1 LGKTNRI
8 DSPPDMLKD
17 IIDEQTGLT
26 QVVAQ
31 MRRLLGVPVNVLVQ
45 GESGSGK
52 EVIAR
57 ALHLM
62 DPVRQRR
69 PFIAVN
75 CAALPEN
82 LLEAELFGYRKGSF
96 SGAER
101 DWPGLCRQADGGT
114 LFLDEIGEMPLALQP
129 KLLRVL
135 QEKAVRSLGC
145 VEEVAV
151 NMRVVAATN
160 QDLLEAMQAGRFRTD
175 LYFRLSDV
183 VLTVPPLRARR
194 QDIAPMAHYFL
205 KRYGREFNRPAVQ
218 GFSQDALAW
227 LCAQEWRAN
236 NARELSRTVKRAV
249 LFCDGTQIELSH
261 LAVPAW
267 QKSSTVREELGGF
280 ERDKLKGA
288 LERTGGNLSAA
299 ARLLGMKR
307 STFYDHAVR
316 LGLHGD
322 GAGQILN
329 RL

>member
-1 LGKTNRI
+1 
-8 DSPPDMLKD
+8 MLKD

>member
-17 IIDEQTGLT
+17 IIEEQTGLT

-160 QDLLEAMQAGRFRTD
+160 QDLLEAMQAGRFRAD

-218 GFSQDALAW
+218 GFSQGALAW
-227 LCAQEWRAN
+227 LCAQG
-236 NARELSRTVKRAV
+236 V
-249 LFCDGTQIELSH
+249 
-261 LAVPAW
+261 
-267 QKSSTVREELGGF
+267 
-280 ERDKLKGA
+280 
-288 LERTGGNLSAA
+288 
-299 ARLLGMKR
+299 
-307 STFYDHAVR
+307 
-316 LGLHGD
+316 
-322 GAGQILN
+322 AGQ
-329 RL
+329 